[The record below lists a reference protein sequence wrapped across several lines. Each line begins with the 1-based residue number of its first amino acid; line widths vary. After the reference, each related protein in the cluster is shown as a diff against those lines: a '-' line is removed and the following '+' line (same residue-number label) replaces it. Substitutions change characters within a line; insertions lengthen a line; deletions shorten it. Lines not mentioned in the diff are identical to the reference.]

1 MNDVFKQEW
10 ELYLEGGSRPA
21 FRGIEKKLWTK
32 GFDVPVKTGEVRVFA
47 DMNRPFVALVLESRG
62 AVGYRIV
69 PVSPFTVPASVRE
82 ALIGERVF
90 QLWNACTA
98 AKSFVERSW
107 LVATLEGS
115 DVAEIAAAV
124 AAVPSGAR
132 SEDETA
138 YAYERAFAVT
148 GGDFRGFTATE
159 AVKVRTNWWRSRA
172 ALGLAAMLMICCGIT
187 GIWYEEVLKD
197 RRENDVKM
205 AAARTAEILATMAEC
220 ADEECRE
227 FEACPD
233 EAADICASEPEPEF
247 VIAPPAAQV
256 ACASEPI
263 SCKPASEPVAIIKS
277 AITMKSMAGSRSRMA
292 ESRRAG
298 AISGNR
304 YLETMPPPVSGERY
318 AEAVENAF
326 KDPRSEALSTFG
338 LDVDTSSY
346 ALMRSSIN
354 EQKRLPPKGSVRIE
368 EYVNYFKYAY
378 PGPKG
383 DEPVAVDC
391 ELAKCPWNAKHQLLR
406 LGVQAKTVDEAKLSP
421 CNLTFLIDV
430 SGSMEWNGG
439 LSLAKAGLKL
449 LVERLRE
456 EDHVAIVTYAS
467 GTEVR
472 LPSVSGRE
480 KRAIGSVIDSLSAG
494 GGTAGGAGIQLAYA
508 EAQKNFDKKAN
519 NRVILITDGDFNIGV
534 SSPAELEKL
543 IAEKRES
550 GVFLTVLGVGRGN
563 FQDANMK
570 KLANAGNGNYGYVD
584 SLLEAKKMFVNEF
597 GGTLMTVAKDVK
609 VQIEFNPAEVAAYRL
624 LGYENRILKAEDF
637 NDDKKDAGEIGSGH
651 TMTAF
656 YEIVPAGSDDK
667 TVSVDPLKYQ
677 KSEVVGK
684 GELFTVKTRYKLPDA
699 EKSVLRERAHTAA
712 ELTRKEPSE
721 NFRFASAVAEFAL
734 LLKDSKFK
742 GEASFRRVLER
753 ARDAKGED
761 REGYRAEFIRL
772 VEAAELIGIGD
783 SSRGGL

>member
-1 MNDVFKQEW
+1 MNDVFKREW
-10 ELYLEGGSRPA
+10 ELYLEGGARPA

-69 PVSPFTVPASVRE
+69 PVSPFSVPASVRE
-82 ALIGERVF
+82 ALVGERVF

-107 LVATLEGS
+107 LVTTLETS
-115 DVAEIAAAV
+115 DVADIAAAV
-124 AAVPSGAR
+124 SAIPSGAR

-138 YAYERAFAVT
+138 SAYERAFAVS

-172 ALGLAAMLMICCGIT
+172 ALGLAAMLMICFGIT
-187 GIWYEEVLKD
+187 GLWYEEVLKD
-197 RRENDVKM
+197 RRENDIKM
-205 AAARTAEILATMAEC
+205 AAARTAEILATQAEC
-220 ADEECRE
+220 ADEVCCEPE
-227 FEACPD
+227 VSSD
-233 EAADICASEPEPEF
+233 EVADICAGEPEPEF
-247 VIAPPAAQV
+247 RIEPPALQIESPAAEV
-256 ACASEPI
+256 ACACKPI
-263 SCKPASEPVAIIKS
+263 SCKPASEPIAIIKS
-277 AITMKSMAGSRSRMA
+277 AITMKSMAGSRSRMTVRGGVA
-292 ESRRAG
+292 NAVC
-298 AISGNR
+298 GNR
-304 YLETMPPPVSGERY
+304 YLETVPPPVSGERY

-383 DEPVAVDC
+383 EEPVAVDC
-391 ELAKCPWNAKHQLLR
+391 ELAKCPWNAKHRLLR
-406 LGVQAKTVDEAKLSP
+406 LGVQAKTVDEAKLPP

-472 LPSVSGRE
+472 LPSVSGHE
-480 KRAIGSVIDSLSAG
+480 KRAIVSVIDSLSAG

-508 EAQKNFDKKAN
+508 EAQKNLDKKAN
-519 NRVILITDGDFNIGV
+519 NRVILITDGDFNIGA
-534 SSPAELEKL
+534 SSPDELENL
-543 IAEKRES
+543 IAGKRES

-563 FQDANMK
+563 FQDVNMK

-584 SLLEAKKMFVNEF
+584 SMLEAKKMFVNEF

-637 NDDKKDAGEIGSGH
+637 NDDRKDAGEIGSGH

-712 ELTRKEPSE
+712 ELTRKEASE
-721 NFRFASAVAEFAL
+721 DFRFASAVAEFAL

-742 GEASFRRVLER
+742 GEASFKQVLER

-772 VEAAELIGIGD
+772 VEAAELI
-783 SSRGGL
+783 R

>member
-1 MNDVFKQEW
+1 MNDVFKREW
-10 ELYLEGGSRPA
+10 ELYLEGGARPA

-62 AVGYRIV
+62 GVGYRIV
-69 PVSPFTVPASVRE
+69 PVSPFSVPASVRE
-82 ALIGERVF
+82 ALVGERVF

-107 LVATLEGS
+107 LVTTLETS
-115 DVAEIAAAV
+115 DVADIAAAV
-124 AAVPSGAR
+124 SAIPSGAR

-138 YAYERAFAVT
+138 SAYERAFAVS

-172 ALGLAAMLMICCGIT
+172 ALGLAAMLMICFGIT
-187 GIWYEEVLKD
+187 GLWYEEVLKD
-197 RRENDVKM
+197 RRENDIKM
-205 AAARTAEILATMAEC
+205 AAARTAEILATQAEC
-220 ADEECRE
+220 ADEVCCEPE
-227 FEACPD
+227 VSSD
-233 EAADICASEPEPEF
+233 EVADICAGEPEPEF
-247 VIAPPAAQV
+247 RIEPPALQIESPAAEV
-256 ACASEPI
+256 ACACKPI
-263 SCKPASEPVAIIKS
+263 SCKPASEPIAIIKS
-277 AITMKSMAGSRSRMA
+277 AITMKSMAGSRSRMTVRGGVA
-292 ESRRAG
+292 NAVC
-298 AISGNR
+298 GNR
-304 YLETMPPPVSGERY
+304 YLETVPPPVSGERY

-383 DEPVAVDC
+383 EEPVAVDC
-391 ELAKCPWNAKHQLLR
+391 ELAKCPWNAKHRLLR
-406 LGVQAKTVDEAKLSP
+406 LGVQAKTVDEAKLPP

-472 LPSVSGRE
+472 LPSVSGHE
-480 KRAIGSVIDSLSAG
+480 KRAIVSVIDSLSAG

-519 NRVILITDGDFNIGV
+519 NRVILITDGDFNIGA
-534 SSPAELEKL
+534 SSPDELENL
-543 IAEKRES
+543 IAGKRES

-570 KLANAGNGNYGYVD
+570 KLANAGNGNYGYID
-584 SLLEAKKMFVNEF
+584 SMLEAKKMFVNEF

-721 NFRFASAVAEFAL
+721 DFRFASAVAEFAL

-742 GEASFRRVLER
+742 GEASFKQVLER

-772 VEAAELIGIGD
+772 VEAAELI
-783 SSRGGL
+783 R

>member
-10 ELYLEGGSRPA
+10 ELYLEGDARPA
-21 FRGIEKKLWTK
+21 FRGIEKKLWTT

-107 LVATLEGS
+107 LVATLETS

-124 AAVPSGAR
+124 AAIPSGAR

-138 YAYERAFAVT
+138 SAYERAFAVS
-148 GGDFRGFTATE
+148 GGDFREFTATE
-159 AVKVRTNWWRSRA
+159 AVKVGTSWWRSRA

-187 GIWYEEVLKD
+187 GIWYEEVLRE
-197 RRENDVKM
+197 RRV
-205 AAARTAEILATMAEC
+205 AAAEADAARMEEYRQRLWEDINQP
-220 ADEECRE
+220 DEECQE
-227 FEACPD
+227 EI
-233 EAADICASEPEPEF
+233 AADEYSGEPEPEF

-263 SCKPASEPVAIIKS
+263 SCKPASESVAIIKS
-277 AITMKSMAGSRSRMA
+277 PITMNSMAGSRSRMA
-292 ESRRAG
+292 VRREVAK
-298 AISGNR
+298 AVCGNR
-304 YLETMPPPVSGERY
+304 YLETVPPPVSGERY

-406 LGVQAKTVDEAKLSP
+406 LGVQAKTVDEAKLPP

-480 KRAIGSVIDSLSAG
+480 KRAIVSVIDSLSAG
-494 GGTAGGAGIQLAYA
+494 GGTAGGAGIHLAYA

-534 SSPAELEKL
+534 SSPAELESL
-543 IAEKRES
+543 IAGKRES

-570 KLANAGNGNYGYVD
+570 KLANAGNGNYGYID
-584 SLLEAKKMFVNEF
+584 SMLEAKKMFVNEF

-699 EKSVLRERAHTAA
+699 ERSVLRERAHTAA
-712 ELTRKEPSE
+712 ELTRKEASE
-721 NFRFASAVAEFAL
+721 DFRFASAVAEFAL

-742 GEASFRRVLER
+742 GEASFKQVLER
-753 ARDAKGED
+753 ARGAKGED

-783 SSRGGL
+783 GSRGGL